1 MIMDVKK
8 KRIIWKKNDW
18 VNICLSDS
26 LYTVAQMLDSPVL
39 CFYDIKNND
48 GIWDSVDLSNT
59 NILFMVLVNNSI
71 NKDFIIEKI
80 NRTTYIDKTFDQYF
94 IKPYTIMDGI
104 HYKGDKNSF
113 PFLGGKLIKYDS
125 TLGSV
130 RSPIIKED
138 LTLPEDKEIMEKYE
152 LTNMWGKE
160 ELRERL
166 VRYFS
171 KGINRDDLKYEVFPD
186 LCGDKEKY
194 KPLSNRLPEPLR

>member
-1 MIMDVKK
+1 MDVKK
-8 KRIIWKKNDW
+8 KRVIWEKNNL

-26 LYTVAQMLDSPVL
+26 LYTVAQMLDSPVM
-39 CFYDIKNND
+39 CFYDIKNKD
-48 GIWDSVDLSNT
+48 GIWDSIDLANI

-80 NRTTYIDKTFDQYF
+80 NRTTYIDKTLDQYF

-104 HYKGDKNSF
+104 HYKGGKNSF

-125 TLGSV
+125 TIGSV

-138 LTLPEDKEIMEKYE
+138 LTFPQDREIMEKYE

-186 LCGDKEKY
+186 LWKDKEKH